1 MGCQMCL
8 GKKKLKMRNTD
19 QNIHD
24 HPATDSVKNY
34 LSGSE
39 RCIVV
44 WGLAH
49 SLTIACCQNIA
60 RGIINEKGLA
70 KIFRCDEIARGHASL
85 RQCFLD
91 AVACKKLDD
100 FVRYF
105 PNSCGHAWLVFD
117 AVDRLSA
124 DAIAFFQDLIQLSY
138 ESSKF
143 KVLLFTHSTDIACS
157 VLRWSDSHCPIHIV
171 EPVGCCRWKAS
182 HLDKLGL
189 DSNAMR
195 LCERAGCPGVQDN
208 VAAGDLEV
216 RWTLGIAR
224 LTRFL
229 REEWAPSGAF
239 TASAERLARIA

>member
-1 MGCQMCL
+1 MLCRWL
-8 GKKKLKMRNTD
+8 LKLRMRKTDKNT
-19 QNIHD
+19 HD

-39 RCIVV
+39 RCIIV
-44 WGLAH
+44 WGLEH
-49 SLTIACCQNIA
+49 SLTIACCQSIA
-60 RGIINEKGLA
+60 RGIIKEKGLA
-70 KIFRCDEIARGHASL
+70 KIFRCDEIARGQASL

-91 AVACKKLDD
+91 DVACKTLDD
-100 FVRYF
+100 FVRYL
-105 PNSCGHAWLVFD
+105 PKSCDRAWLVFD

-124 DAIAFFQDLIQLSY
+124 DAIVFFQDLIQLSY

-143 KVLLFTHSTDIACS
+143 KVLLFTHTTDIACS
-157 VLRWSDSHCPIHIV
+157 VLKWSDSHRPVQIVQPI
-171 EPVGCCRWKAS
+171 GCCRWEAS

-189 DSNAMR
+189 DSNGMR
-195 LCERAGCPGVQDN
+195 LCERAGCPCVQDDA
-208 VAAGDLEV
+208 AAGDLEA

-229 REEWAPSGAF
+229 RDEWAPSGAF

>member
-1 MGCQMCL
+1 
-8 GKKKLKMRNTD
+8 MRTTDKNT
-19 QNIHD
+19 HD

-60 RGIINEKGLA
+60 RGIINENGMA

-91 AVACKKLDD
+91 AVACKTLDD
-100 FVRYF
+100 FVRYL
-105 PNSCGHAWLVFD
+105 PKSCDHAWLVFD

-124 DAIAFFQDLIQLSY
+124 DVIAFFQDLIQLSY

-157 VLRWSDSHCPIHIV
+157 VLRWSDSHRPVHIV

-189 DSNAMR
+189 DSM
-195 LCERAGCPGVQDN
+195 CERAGCPGVQDSA
-208 VAAGDLEV
+208 AAGDLEAQ
-216 RWTLGIAR
+216 WTLGIAR

-229 REEWAPSGAF
+229 RDEWVPSGAF
-239 TASAERLARIA
+239 HFCNKL